1 MASAGLQMLGF
12 ALAFMGWVGFIVST
26 ALPQWKM
33 SSYAGDTIVTA
44 QAIYEGLWMSCVMQ
58 STGQMQCKSFDSL
71 LVLSSTLQATRAL
84 MVSSII
90 VGLIAIFI
98 AVMGMKCLKAF
109 EDEREKKAKVA
120 VTGGALFLIAGLA
133 VLIGTAWYGSLIAKE
148 FYNVLTPTNTKYEF
162 GYALFIGWAS
172 AVLALIGGG
181 LLCCSCPRK
190 ETSYPPTRS
199 FPNAPPSG
207 GKDYV

>member
-12 ALAFMGWVGFIVST
+12 ALAFLGWVGFIVCT

-58 STGQMQCKSFDSL
+58 STGQMQCKTFDSL
-71 LVLSSTLQATRAL
+71 LVLNSTLQATRAL
-84 MVSSII
+84 MISAIV

-98 AVMGMKCLKAF
+98 AAMGMKCIKSF
-109 EDEREKKAKVA
+109 EDEKEKKAKVA
-120 VTGGALFLIAGLA
+120 IAGGVVFLIAGLA
-133 VLIGTAWYGSLIAKE
+133 VLIATSWYGSVIARD
-148 FYNVLTPTNTKYEF
+148 FYNVFTPTNTKYEF

-172 AVLALIGGG
+172 AVLALLGGG
-181 LLCCSCPRK
+181 LLCCSCPRR

-199 FPNAPPSG
+199 YPNAASSG